1 METQNKALEVANKA
15 GHIMLENGAEISR
28 VEEVMERIAS
38 SFGVSS
44 SNFFVLSN
52 GIFTTSKGYAN
63 VEFIPI
69 HGTQLDKVVDVN
81 QLSRDIAE
89 GKCALEEASQRLE
102 QIRNKPQHPAWE
114 QILASALGS
123 ASFCIIFG
131 GSLVDSFISFVS
143 GILLWL
149 FVLYVSAPYLSKI
162 TANILGGA
170 LVTFFCILSWHLGL
184 GHLGNIMIGA
194 IIPLIP
200 GVPFT
205 NGIRDLAA
213 EDYIAGATRLM
224 DALMVFLCIAL
235 GVSIMFLI
243 DSHIEGN
250 MIELHGTLT
259 DPLTSHWLIQL
270 ISAFIGTAAFA
281 VLFGV
286 PRRYYADCGLC
297 GMLGWVA
304 YLLLLRQSD
313 ASSVEATFFATM
325 IVALSAYFF
334 AQLRKCPVIV
344 FLVCGIFPL
353 VPGAGVFWTSYN
365 VVSDQLYAALNSG
378 FMAVKL
384 TFAIV
389 FGIIIVTEV
398 RRRIV
403 QLRKQ
408 TVVKS

>member
-1 METQNKALEVANKA
+1 
-15 GHIMLENGAEISR
+15 MLENGAEISR

-38 SFGVSS
+38 SYGVSS
-44 SNFFVLSN
+44 RHFFVLSN
-52 GIFTTSKGYAN
+52 GIFTTGHGYAN
-63 VEFIPI
+63 VEFIPF
-69 HGTQLDKVVDVN
+69 HGTQLDKVVEVN
-81 QLSRDIAE
+81 QLSRDIEVGKFTLDQAAE
-89 GKCALEEASQRLE
+89 RLH
-102 QIRNKPQHPAWE
+102 QIRNLAPHPSWE

-123 ASFCIIFG
+123 AGFCIIFG
-131 GSLVDSFISFVS
+131 GSLTDSAISFVS
-143 GILLWL
+143 GILLWI
-149 FVLYVSAPYLSKI
+149 FVLYVSASYFSKV
-162 TANILGGA
+162 TANVLGGA
-170 LVTFFCILSWHLGL
+170 FVTFFCILAWHLGI

-213 EDYIAGATRLM
+213 EDYIAGATRLI

-235 GVSIMFLI
+235 GVSLTFLI

-250 MIELHGTLT
+250 MIELHGMLT
-259 DPLTSHWLIQL
+259 DPLTAHWLIQ
-270 ISAFIGTAAFA
+270 IVAAFIGTAAFA

-286 PRRYYADCGLC
+286 PRRFYADCGLC
-297 GMLGWVA
+297 GTLGWMT
-304 YLLLLRQSD
+304 YLFLVRLCG

-325 IVALSAYFF
+325 VVVLSAYHF
-334 AQLRKCPVIV
+334 ARRRQCPVIV

-365 VVSDQLYAALNSG
+365 VVSDQLNAALNSG

-389 FGIIIVTEV
+389 FGIIIVTEI
-398 RRRIV
+398 RRRF
-403 QLRKQ
+403 RK
-408 TVVKS
+408 VRIF